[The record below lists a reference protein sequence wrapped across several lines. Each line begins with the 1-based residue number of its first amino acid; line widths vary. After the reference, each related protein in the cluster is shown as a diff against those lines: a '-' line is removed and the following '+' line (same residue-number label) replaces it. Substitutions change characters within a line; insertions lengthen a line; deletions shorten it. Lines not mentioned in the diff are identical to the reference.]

1 MKGIY
6 LGVGVG
12 GDLLA
17 PGKSDH
23 IRVWG
28 FSPIEGTVGSAGHT
42 LAKRPP
48 SHQLRSCALA

>member
-23 IRVWG
+23 ILVWG